1 MPTTDFDI
9 NTPPRTIWDPPV
21 NNSNESSGM
30 DDDDEEDEDIDPMK
44 WSNQAM
50 RIQLWDTFRLAR
62 IILGE
67 PIKTRRL
74 TSHLILHA
82 IRKVAEMKLLISML
96 QKQMNDKFFEARA
109 AAEESSMR
117 AIEAA
122 APKIPSPLETVPES
136 SESESSMSPHL
147 ETPTSSRDGRHFHY
161 ASSDEEDLE
170 EIFNETSEDLQRY
183 GCASAAIKSKPSV
196 ETTNTPTTW
205 DSSVDSEGVVH
216 HVTSEDDSYHVA
228 VLRREILS
236 QPTLEHSAVSSGLDP
251 RTTLES
257 KPSAKEY
264 NKLLRMQSQKQHQE
278 IESMLKSLDL
288 KVQETS
294 NLTSSQIKA
303 LQAKLDD
310 ARCQQEAVLKQQ
322 EQRLQRLNPRPTP
335 AEAKTVRMAKQQS
348 KRHQQE
354 MDAMLQQLYDKVRE
368 TSEHTS
374 EQIQELYHVLQHAKM
389 QQETAHAA
397 SLDNLRRQM
406 EDQEQTQKEHFDAIV
421 LKHFQTQ
428 EALEEQLAHTQERLQ
443 EQVHVAD
450 DWQRKYQ
457 QLESSIVSKKEAQAV
472 LKKVQALNAQLYV
485 DRTGKGKPK
494 KITMTR
500 SEISRVNQSV
510 IELLSKMVE
519 TNNIAS
525 DPLLTRPLQMELPA
539 ELKQA
544 KEKEAAI
551 LEELD
556 FLKLQKDMLLEDTSK
571 KTPEQLE
578 EMRAAATQ
586 QFKKELADI
595 LVAEGHRLQEIEH
608 LETELNHLAYLAV
621 QIEECEHDFRK
632 QQELYQ
638 QSIQEL
644 RAQNHSSTAKLRT
657 LQGGIQETVEQQAV
671 KLVRDKGDA
680 SLSAGDLRIRELE
693 QALVHRDAELANS
706 QAQLNASQERVR
718 RLEAAIAS
726 Q

>member
-30 DDDDEEDEDIDPMK
+30 DDDEEEDEDIDPVK

-96 QKQMNDKFFEARA
+96 QKQMNDQFFEARA
-109 AAEESSMR
+109 AAEESAMR

-122 APKIPSPLETVPES
+122 ATKIPSPLETVPES
-136 SESESSMSPHL
+136 SESSMSPHL
-147 ETPTSSRDGRHFHY
+147 ETPTSSREGRHFHY
-161 ASSDEEDLE
+161 ASSDEDDLE

-236 QPTLEHSAVSSGLDP
+236 QPTLAHSAVSSGLDP

-310 ARCQQEAVLKQQ
+310 SRSQQEAVLKQQ
-322 EQRLQRLNPRPTP
+322 EQRLQRLSSRPTP
-335 AEAKTVRMAKQQS
+335 TEAKTVRRAKQQS

-354 MDAMLQQLYDKVRE
+354 MDSMLQQLYDKVRE

-389 QQETAHAA
+389 QQEGAHAA
-397 SLDNLRRQM
+397 ALENLRRQM
-406 EDQEQTQKEHFDAIV
+406 EDQEQSQKEQFDAIV

-428 EALEEQLAHTQERLQ
+428 EALEEQLDHTQERLQ
-443 EQVHVAD
+443 EQVHLVE

-457 QLESSIVSKKEAQAV
+457 QLESTIVSKKEAQTV

-485 DRTGKGKPK
+485 DRTGKGSKLK

-510 IELLSKMVE
+510 IELLSKMAE

-595 LVAEGHRLQEIEH
+595 LVAEGHRLQEIEN

-638 QSIQEL
+638 QSIEEL
-644 RAQNHSSTAKLRT
+644 RAQNQSSTAKLRT
-657 LQGGIQETVEQQAV
+657 LQGDIQQTVEQQAV

-680 SLSAGDLRIRELE
+680 NLSARDLRIRELE
-693 QALVHRDAELANS
+693 QALAQRDAELANS